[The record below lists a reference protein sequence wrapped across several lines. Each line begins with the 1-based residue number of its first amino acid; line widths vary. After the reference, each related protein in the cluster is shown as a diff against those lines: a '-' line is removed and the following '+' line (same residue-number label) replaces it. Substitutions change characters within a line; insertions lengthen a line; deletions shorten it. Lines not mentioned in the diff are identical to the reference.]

1 MTLTEF
7 ERAVLADGAL
17 ILRESDVDNRAFLV
31 ESRAAGAPEWYTVL
45 YEAVEAHDWETLR
58 AVLLGLRHA
67 RELIH
72 VSRIVGY
79 FSRVENWNRSKIAE
93 LRARRRGNYTV
104 QAVPEPEPEPEPE
117 PQAGGGA

>member
-1 MTLTEF
+1 MTEF
-7 ERAVLADGAL
+7 EAAVMADGAL
-17 ILRESDVDNRAFLV
+17 CLRETDGDNRAYLV

-67 RELIH
+67 RELVH

-79 FSRVENWNRSKIAE
+79 FSRIENWNRSKIAE
-93 LRARRRGNYTV
+93 LRARHRGNYTV
-104 QAVPEPEPEPEPE
+104 QAVPEPGPEPEPK
-117 PQAGGGA
+117 PQANAGGGA